1 MLRPLCRYSSAITD
15 LRRLGGAAEIT
26 SLSVDG
32 IEGIYTSQASPEAS
46 VSLHLSDICT
56 YATRGFQSLQTKKL
70 WIDRLQRDKKALEGS
85 ALPTPSPKPPK
96 TLSIS
101 YPFSSSPIL
110 QEQVAALHLNASCC
124 SR

>member
-1 MLRPLCRYSSAITD
+1 M
-15 LRRLGGAAEIT
+15 
-26 SLSVDG
+26 
-32 IEGIYTSQASPEAS
+32 
-46 VSLHLSDICT
+46 SLHLSDRCT
-56 YATRGFQSLQTKKL
+56 YITRGFESLQTKKL

-85 ALPTPSPKPPK
+85 ALPSPSPKPPK

-110 QEQVAALHLNASCC
+110 QEQVAALHIIASSS